1 MVPPHRAR
9 QRWWEKFLLNLQT
22 LDQQF
27 QLITALTRPGN
38 LGKGPSALGWYPQP
52 REEKQKD
59 PRVPSLPKWQRHSPG
74 RPGEP
79 CAPQLG
85 DSICPLSLSP
95 IWMFP
100 NSPGQRLGL
109 PTETRSS
116 QGLGPCS
123 SLTGAPQGQTPHL
136 PVSPHNPKPW
146 ATETKGQ

>member
-9 QRWWEKFLLNLQT
+9 QRWWEKFLLNRQA

-38 LGKGPSALGWYPQP
+38 LGEGPSALGWYPQP

-59 PRVPSLPKWQRHSPG
+59 PQVPSLPKWQRHSPG

-79 CAPQLG
+79 CAPQLS

-95 IWMFP
+95 MWIFP

-109 PTETRSS
+109 PTQTRGS

-123 SLTGAPQGQTPHL
+123 SLMGAPQGQRPHL